1 MAEIQAISDPE
12 NSRNILF
19 TYFSP
24 NINDNRS
31 SFAGPF
37 IAENTN
43 NKILKNVLLQCC
55 CNKAFETPD
64 LARHRCVISRKP
76 R

>member
-24 NINDNRS
+24 NINDNLS

-37 IAENTN
+37 IARKHKQQDTKECA
-43 NKILKNVLLQCC
+43 VAMLLQQS
-55 CNKAFETPD
+55 
-64 LARHRCVISRKP
+64 V
-76 R
+76 